1 MSSDTFQGRVTDVL
15 QGRGVTPPSAAV
27 ILPTL
32 GIVASEVALF
42 YGFLYVSLFGHLITL
57 AGCVF
62 APLAT
67 TRDLPMFQV
76 FALVP
81 VFRLVNLGMPV
92 FFELTLYWFPF
103 VYAPLFPAMFLL
115 IVRRPD
121 LHLDVDLRSAV
132 LLMPAGLLLAAVLGE
147 IEYRIIEPAALIA
160 EPSVVQFLLLAAIMV
175 LFVGFVEEVLF
186 RGILQSALIEALG
199 YWPGVLLTSFLFAM
213 MHSAYGTVLEIAF
226 AALIGLVF
234 GVIYTRTRSITL
246 VAVIHGVLNVF
257 LFGFIPVYGSNVPAL

>member
-1 MSSDTFQGRVTDVL
+1 MSSDTFQGRVTDIL
-15 QGRGVTPPSAAV
+15 QGRGVTPPPAAV

-32 GIVASEVALF
+32 GIVVSEVALF

-132 LLMPAGLLLAAVLGE
+132 LLMPAGVLLAAVLGE
-147 IEYRIIEPAALIA
+147 IEYRIVEPAALVA

-186 RGILQSALIEALG
+186 RGILQSALVEALG
-199 YWPGVLLTSFLFAM
+199 YWPGVLLASFLFAM
-213 MHSAYGTVLEIAF
+213 MHSAYGTVLEMAF
-226 AALIGLVF
+226 AALVGLVF